1 MASNFTIR
9 RCRTIRSIFYKNKKG
24 KENREESYQDT
35 KAPVIFKAAENV
47 SWSSP
52 RLYIKDGVKTI
63 VMNRH
68 VSDGDH
74 TETVQVASS
83 SRDLTYWTVP
93 SVFEADSRRE
103 KQERKQSLPELAA
116 EIAADW
122 ELPTE
127 AVQSG
132 LETLRSHLELVQ
144 SDAALLYEMT

>member
-24 KENREESYQDT
+24 RKTEKNLTRI

-93 SVFEADSRRE
+93 SVLRADSRRE
-103 KQERKQSLPELAA
+103 KQERKQSPPGAGHSFRGQQ
-116 EIAADW
+116 
-122 ELPTE
+122 PG
-127 AVQSG
+127 S
-132 LETLRSHLELVQ
+132 
-144 SDAALLYEMT
+144 MP